1 MALNFPDPADSQIYV
16 DSSTGLKYIWN
27 TAVQAWESAIQP
39 PVIVTNSQPDVTVTG
54 FLWYDPS
61 NDTMYVREGAS
72 WNAVSDT
79 TSGVNSLT
87 VGVSPPANP
96 TGGDL
101 WWDSSILT
109 ANDDTSDGG
118 GQLYIYYVD
127 ANSSQWMVASPTSS
141 GSVASTAFY
150 GSSQPAATLE
160 GTLWYDTTGDELK
173 VLTGAGWVVANDTI
187 VGVASVN
194 ATAPVQVNGANTAA
208 TGAVT
213 VSITEA
219 TSSAFGSTQY
229 ADNSEAIAGTAT
241 NRALTPKVL
250 KDNIN
255 NYLPDASETVKGVV
269 ELATTAEC
277 QTGTDNTK
285 AVTPLGLA
293 AASDTLANPT
303 GTIIMYG
310 GASAPAGY
318 LACDGTTYTRATYPD
333 LATVITGNTTDVS
346 FSVPNLTG
354 VNIPRSPQTSTAVV
368 SASTQFLPLN
378 GVANY
383 LIKT

>member
-27 TAVQAWESAIQP
+27 TAVLAWESAIQP
-39 PVIVTNSQPDVTVTG
+39 PVIVSNSQPSVEVQG

-61 NDTMYVREGAS
+61 NDTMYVRDGTS
-72 WNAVSDT
+72 WNSVSDT

-87 VGVSPPANP
+87 VGVSPQANP

-109 ANDDTSDGG
+109 SGDATSDGG

-127 ANSSQWMVASPTSS
+127 ANSSQWMIASPTSS

-150 GSSQPAATLE
+150 GTSQPAATLE
-160 GTLWYDTTGDELK
+160 GTLWYDTVSAELK
-173 VLTGAGWVVANDTI
+173 VLTGSGWVVANDTV
-187 VGVASVN
+187 VGVASV
-194 ATAPVQVNGANTAA
+194 ASTSPVQVNGATTAA
-208 TGAVT
+208 TGAVV

-219 TSSAFGSTQY
+219 TNATFGSTQY
-229 ADNSEAIAGTAT
+229 ATDAEVIAGVVS
-241 NRALTPKVL
+241 NRSLTPSSL
-250 KDNIN
+250 KNNIS
-255 NYLPDASETVKGVV
+255 NYLPDASDTVKGVV

-277 QTGTDNTK
+277 QTGVDNTK

-310 GASAPAGY
+310 GATAPAGY
-318 LACDGTTYTRATYPD
+318 LACDGTTYTRAVYPD
-333 LATVITGNTTDVS
+333 LATVITGNTTDVN
-346 FSVPNLTG
+346 FTVPNLTG
-354 VNIPRSPQTSTAVV
+354 VNIPRSPQTSTALV

-378 GVANY
+378 GVSNY

>member
-1 MALNFPDPADSQIYV
+1 MALNFPDPNDSTTYV
-16 DSSTGLKYIWN
+16 DSQTGLKYLWN
-27 TAVQAWESAIQP
+27 SAVQAWESAIQP
-39 PVIVTNSQPDVTVTG
+39 PVIVSNTQPDVTIKG

-61 NDTMYVREGAS
+61 NDTMYVRDGGA
-72 WNAVSDT
+72 WNSVSDT

-87 VGVSPPANP
+87 VGVSPPSNP

-109 ANDDTSDGG
+109 TNDPTSDSG

-127 ANSSQWMVASPTSS
+127 ANSAQWMPASPTTS

-150 GSSQPAATLE
+150 GTAQPAATLN
-160 GTLWYDTTGDELK
+160 GTLWYDTTTDELK
-173 VLTGAGWVVANDTI
+173 VLSASGWVDANTAVA
-187 VGVASVN
+187 GVAS
-194 ATAPVQVNGANTAA
+194 AGSTAPIKVNGATAAA

-213 VSITEA
+213 ISIDDA
-219 TSSAFGSTQY
+219 SASVKGSTQY
-229 ADNSEAIAGTAT
+229 ADDAEAIAGVAT
-241 NRALTPKVL
+241 DRSLTPAVL
-250 KDNIN
+250 KTNIAS
-255 NYLPDASETVKGVV
+255 YLPDATDAVKGVV
-269 ELATTAEC
+269 ELATTGET

-293 AASDTLANPT
+293 SAANTLANPT
-303 GTIIMYG
+303 GTIIMFS
-310 GASAPAGY
+310 GASTPTGY
-318 LACDGTTYTRATYPD
+318 LACDGTTYTRAVYPD
-333 LATVITGNTTDVS
+333 LATVITGNTTDAS

-354 VNIPRSPQTSTAVV
+354 NNIPRSPQTSTALV
-368 SASTQFLPLN
+368 SSSTQFLPIN